1 LSQIFRGFAKHVQGK
16 QELTPREL
24 AEALEEA
31 ADAAY
36 RAVLKPTE
44 GTILTVAREAA
55 RSAAR
60 AADADGANV
69 IDVIGAAAQAAQ
81 AAVER
86 TPTQLAILREAGV
99 VDAGGYGLQ
108 IMLEG
113 FLKTVQQSDLEEVG
127 PKRLPSP
134 GAAAQKV
141 LALPEEGWG
150 YCTEF
155 ILEGQDLDVEQ
166 IREEIAAM

>member
-55 RSAAR
+55 RSAAQ
-60 AADADGANV
+60 AADAEGANV

-81 AAVER
+81 AAVET
-86 TPTQLAILREAGV
+86 TPTQLAILREARV

-108 IMLEG
+108 IMLDG
-113 FLKTVQQSDLEEVG
+113 MLRTFEET
-127 PKRLPSP
+127 LPP
-134 GAAAQKV
+134 VEVKAVVPVAQKA

-155 ILEGQDLDVEQ
+155 ILEG
-166 IREEIAAM
+166 